1 MSEQLGRSQVTSRF
15 RWSLV
20 RLFQIFIVVCLV
32 DGFLDIAYPLARFTK
47 NYLIYKIS
55 ETWPPKTVK
64 LGSVQGF
71 IWPPSGIPTR
81 PEQPMRGIVAEYHS
95 PGINVAADGLR
106 SNGQSLPEKARSVG
120 LLLGSSTAFGYGVAD
135 NQTLAAYLERTL
147 KNVRIDNYAGL
158 AQPTSDNTLRWYD
171 IQKRNGKPDFVIIA
185 GINYQIF
192 SDCQSLPAKNMRRNV
207 FLFLADRVADMYPP
221 EMTTACATSES
232 LDLAVRNSIL
242 AIENAVAFGRKQGI
256 PFHIVY
262 LPTPYDANVNVG
274 NLLKNSNQ
282 GALIAAMRR
291 VYSHYHEELAKLV
304 IPEFIDLSHALP
316 SDGMYFLDT
325 GGHLSAEG
333 NRLIAE
339 ILVQRIWGNR
349 DLAEARTGQ
358 GIALQ

>member
-1 MSEQLGRSQVTSRF
+1 MSEQSGGSPVTSRL
-15 RWSLV
+15 RWSFI
-20 RLFQIFIVVCLV
+20 RLFQIFIVFCLV
-32 DGFLDIAYPLARFTK
+32 DGFLDIAYPLARYTK
-47 NYLIYKIS
+47 NYLIYKIA
-55 ETWPPKTVK
+55 ETWPPETVK
-64 LGSVQGF
+64 PSAVQDF

-81 PEQPMRGIVAEYHS
+81 PPRMRGIAAEYHS

-106 SNGQSLPEKARSVG
+106 SNGQSLSEKARSVG

-147 KNVRIDNYAGL
+147 KNVRIDNYAGI
-158 AQPTSDNTLRWYD
+158 AQPTSDNTLRWDD
-171 IQKRNGKPDFVIIA
+171 IQKKNGKPDFVIIA

-192 SDCQSLPAKNMRRNV
+192 SDCQPLPAENMRKNV
-207 FLFLADRVADMYPP
+207 FLFLADRVADMYSPAV
-221 EMTTACATSES
+221 TKACVTSES

-242 AIENAVAFGRKQGI
+242 AIENAAAFGRKQGI

-262 LPTPYDANVNVG
+262 LPTPYDANVNVD
-274 NLLKNSNQ
+274 NLLKESNQ
-282 GALIAAMRR
+282 RAIIAAMRR
-291 VYSHYHEELAKLV
+291 VYSRYHEELAKLV

-316 SDGMYFLDT
+316 SDRMYFLDT